1 MMRQVVTLGDLVG
14 KIERLE
20 IRCNRC
26 TRHGR
31 VMLDKLI
38 GQHGAGMDL
47 PRLGTVLS
55 ADCPNA
61 NAIRPAD
68 RCFVIFPRLVRP
80 AARRDARARVRVE
93 QRHRPDLAQ
102 PGQSTDWSRVAPS
115 PAFAGPVD

>member
-38 GQHGAGMDL
+38 GQHGAGMGL

-68 RCFVIFPRLVRP
+68 RCFVIFPRLADLP
-80 AARRDARARVRVE
+80 
-93 QRHRPDLAQ
+93 PDTMQGLA
-102 PGQSTDWSRVAPS
+102 SE
-115 PAFAGPVD
+115 